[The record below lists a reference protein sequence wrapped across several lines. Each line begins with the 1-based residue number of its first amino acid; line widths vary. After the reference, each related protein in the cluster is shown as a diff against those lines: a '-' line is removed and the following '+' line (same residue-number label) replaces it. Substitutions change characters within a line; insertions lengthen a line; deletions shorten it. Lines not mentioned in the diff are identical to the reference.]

1 MGKWGKYSLELLA
14 QINSAIVSRFVYE
27 TTSHF
32 EDDAATEQP
41 QVSWS
46 KSCLFQV
53 NVHFYEYLIPFIQV
67 LTIAFTWRKWYFTR
81 NFYEYKH
88 KENIHFGQV
97 KVITF
102 LYESGPLYKLDLEA
116 GLDSSSAPT

>member
-1 MGKWGKYSLELLA
+1 M
-14 QINSAIVSRFVYE
+14 SRFVYE

-46 KSCLFQV
+46 KRCLFQV

-67 LTIAFTWRKWYFTR
+67 LTIAFT
-81 NFYEYKH
+81 
-88 KENIHFGQV
+88 
-97 KVITF
+97 
-102 LYESGPLYKLDLEA
+102 
-116 GLDSSSAPT
+116 

>member
-14 QINSAIVSRFVYE
+14 QINYAIVSRFVYE

-67 LTIAFTWRKWYFTR
+67 LTIAFT
-81 NFYEYKH
+81 
-88 KENIHFGQV
+88 
-97 KVITF
+97 
-102 LYESGPLYKLDLEA
+102 
-116 GLDSSSAPT
+116 